1 MTEYIA
7 VVNTDVH
14 TDAHTDNV
22 TVHVC
27 KTVSIQYVHVH
38 TMEDGNSG

>member
-7 VVNTDVH
+7 AVNTDVH
-14 TDAHTDNV
+14 TDAHIDNV
-22 TVHVC
+22 TVRVC
-27 KTVSIQYVHVH
+27 KTVSTQYVHVH